1 MGLFLCVDQI
11 VNLLAPALGVGFLLA
26 LGARFLGLRG
36 NSRHGWWWHGA
47 LNALV
52 GSLVII
58 AGLVYFG
65 HDGKMATYGALVV
78 ACATTQFVSARAWR
92 G

>member
-1 MGLFLCVDQI
+1 MGLTLFVDQI
-11 VNLLAPALGVGFLLA
+11 ANLLAPAVAVGFLLA
-26 LGARFLGLRG
+26 LSARFLGLRG
-36 NSRHGWWWHGA
+36 NSRHAWWWHGT
-47 LNALV
+47 LNTLV
-52 GSLVII
+52 GSMAIG

-65 HDGKMATYGALVV
+65 HDGKMATYGALVL